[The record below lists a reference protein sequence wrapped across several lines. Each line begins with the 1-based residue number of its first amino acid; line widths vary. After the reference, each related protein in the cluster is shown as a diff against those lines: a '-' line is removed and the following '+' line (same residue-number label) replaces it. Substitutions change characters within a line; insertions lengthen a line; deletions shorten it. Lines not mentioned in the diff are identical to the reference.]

1 MNRWS
6 SSVTVWRP
14 RGLVDELAKT
24 ALGRYAVAV
33 IGEEPRLAYNRV
45 LLSSVLAG
53 RPARTRSS
61 SGRPTG
67 GGIAASRCAT
77 AIASPR
83 STPAA
88 ASSRSPAKRALEY
101 SKLVLATGSTPLR
114 LNVPGADLAGV
125 HTFRDTRDVDLL
137 LSARCRRRSASS
149 SVGGGLLGLEAAYGL
164 AKAGAP
170 VTLLH
175 LMDRL
180 MERQLD
186 GPAADLLK
194 TLVERKGIRILLN
207 ASTKCIH
214 GDGHVEAV
222 ELADGSRIEA
232 DAVIFA
238 AGIRPNIALAKD
250 AGIAVNR
257 GIVVNDEM
265 QTASP
270 DIYALGE
277 CAEHRGTC
285 YGLVEPAYEQARVL
299 ARHLAGRPAS
309 YQGSVVST
317 NLKVSGVSV
326 FSAGDFM
333 GGEGGESLVLTDR
346 QARHLQEARH
356 RRRPAHRRGA
366 HRRYRRCA
374 VVSRAD
380 PQPREGDGDP
390 HRHDVRPRARASG
403 RQGSLIRRL
412 EMTAIDPTLRA
423 TKTTCPYCGVGCG
436 VLATPTARAGAA
448 IAGDPDH
455 PANFG
460 RLCSKGSALGETVGA
475 GKPVAVPDDPLQG
488 GAGTRRLER
497 CARPRRPPHAA
508 HRPRATAPT
517 RSRSHLSGQL
527 RPRITTSPTS

>member
-1 MNRWS
+1 VSEPLVIVGNGMAAAR
-6 SSVTVWRP
+6 
-14 RGLVDELAKT
+14 LVDELAKT

-53 RPARTRSS
+53 ETGSHEIELRPADWWRDRGVTVRYGYRVTEIDT
-61 SGRPTG
+61 GRRELKIEG
-67 GGIAASRCAT
+67 EESM
-77 AIASPR
+77 
-83 STPAA
+83 
-88 ASSRSPAKRALEY
+88 EY

-137 LSARCRRRSASS
+137 LTLAAAKKRVVV
-149 SVGGGLLGLEAAYGL
+149 VGGGLLGLEAAYGL

-194 TLVERKGIRILLN
+194 ALVERKGIRILLN
-207 ASTKCIH
+207 ASTARIH
-214 GDGHVEAV
+214 GDGQVEAV

-238 AGIRPNIALAKD
+238 AGIKPNVALAKE

-257 GIVVNDEM
+257 GVVVNDLM
-265 QTASP
+265 QTSSS
-270 DIYALGE
+270 DIFALGE

-299 ARHLAGRPAS
+299 ARHLAGRPAA

-333 GGEGGESLVLTDR
+333 GGEGSESLVLSD
-346 QARHLQEARH
+346 
-356 RRRPAHRRGA
+356 RRRGTYKKLVIADGRLTGA
-366 HRRYRRCA
+366 
-374 VVSRAD
+374 VLI
-380 PQPREGDGDP
+380 GDTID
-390 HRHDVRPRARASG
+390 ALWYLE
-403 RQGSLIRRL
+403 LIRNRDKVA
-412 EMTAIDPTLRA
+412 AIRTDMMFGR
-423 TKTTCPYCGVGCG
+423 
-436 VLATPTARAGAA
+436 VLAQPSKAA
-448 IAGDPDH
+448 
-455 PANFG
+455 
-460 RLCSKGSALGETVGA
+460 
-475 GKPVAVPDDPLQG
+475 
-488 GAGTRRLER
+488 
-497 CARPRRPPHAA
+497 
-508 HRPRATAPT
+508 
-517 RSRSHLSGQL
+517 
-527 RPRITTSPTS
+527 

>member
-1 MNRWS
+1 MSEPLIIVGNGMAAAR
-6 SSVTVWRP
+6 
-14 RGLVDELAKT
+14 LVDELAKT

-33 IGEEPRLAYNRV
+33 IGDEPRLAYNRV

-53 RPARTRSS
+53 ETGSHEIELRPADWWRHRGVTVRYGYRVTEIDT
-61 SGRPTG
+61 GRRELKIEG
-67 GGIAASRCAT
+67 EESM
-77 AIASPR
+77 
-83 STPAA
+83 
-88 ASSRSPAKRALEY
+88 EY

-137 LSARCRRRSASS
+137 LTLAAAKKRVVV
-149 SVGGGLLGLEAAYGL
+149 VGGGLLGLEAAYGL

-238 AGIRPNIALAKD
+238 AGIKPNIALAKD

-257 GIVVNDEM
+257 GIVVNDVM

-270 DIYALGE
+270 DIFALGE

-299 ARHLAGRPAS
+299 ARHLAGRPAA

-333 GGEGGESLVLTDR
+333 GGEGSENLVLSD
-346 QARHLQEARH
+346 
-356 RRRPAHRRGA
+356 RRRGTYKKLVIADGRLTGA
-366 HRRYRRCA
+366 
-374 VVSRAD
+374 VLI
-380 PQPREGDGDP
+380 GDTVD
-390 HRHDVRPRARASG
+390 ALWYLE
-403 RQGSLIRRL
+403 LIRNR
-412 EMTAIDPTLRA
+412 D
-423 TKTTCPYCGVGCG
+423 KV
-436 VLATPTARAGAA
+436 AA
-448 IAGDPDH
+448 IRTDMM
-455 PANFG
+455 FG
-460 RLCSKGSALGETVGA
+460 RAL
-475 GKPVAVPDDPLQG
+475 
-488 GAGTRRLER
+488 
-497 CARPRRPPHAA
+497 ARPSKAA
-508 HRPRATAPT
+508 
-517 RSRSHLSGQL
+517 
-527 RPRITTSPTS
+527 

>member
-1 MNRWS
+1 MSEPLVIVGNGMAAAR
-6 SSVTVWRP
+6 
-14 RGLVDELAKT
+14 LVDELAKS

-53 RPARTRSS
+53 ETGSHEIELRPADWWRHRGVTVRYGYRVTEIDV
-61 SGRPTG
+61 GRRELKIEG
-67 GGIAASRCAT
+67 EESM
-77 AIASPR
+77 
-83 STPAA
+83 
-88 ASSRSPAKRALEY
+88 EY

-114 LNVPGADLAGV
+114 LNLPGADLTGV

-137 LSARCRRRSASS
+137 LTLAAAKKRVVV
-149 SVGGGLLGLEAAYGL
+149 VGGGLLGLEAAYGL

-194 TLVERKGIRILLN
+194 ALVERKGIRILLN
-207 ASTKCIH
+207 ASTARIH

-238 AGIRPNIALAKD
+238 AGIKPNVSLAKE

-257 GIVVNDEM
+257 GVVVNDVM
-265 QTASP
+265 QTSSS
-270 DIYALGE
+270 DIFALGE

-299 ARHLAGRPAS
+299 ARHLAGRPAA

-333 GGEGGESLVLTDR
+333 GGEGSESLVLSD
-346 QARHLQEARH
+346 
-356 RRRPAHRRGA
+356 RRRGTYKKLVIADGRLTGA
-366 HRRYRRCA
+366 
-374 VVSRAD
+374 VLI
-380 PQPREGDGDP
+380 GDTVD
-390 HRHDVRPRARASG
+390 ALWYLE
-403 RQGSLIRRL
+403 LIRNR
-412 EMTAIDPTLRA
+412 D
-423 TKTTCPYCGVGCG
+423 KV
-436 VLATPTARAGAA
+436 AA
-448 IAGDPDH
+448 IRTDMM
-455 PANFG
+455 FG
-460 RLCSKGSALGETVGA
+460 RAL
-475 GKPVAVPDDPLQG
+475 
-488 GAGTRRLER
+488 
-497 CARPRRPPHAA
+497 ARPSKAA
-508 HRPRATAPT
+508 
-517 RSRSHLSGQL
+517 
-527 RPRITTSPTS
+527 

>member
-1 MNRWS
+1 MSEPLVIVGNGMAAAR
-6 SSVTVWRP
+6 
-14 RGLVDELAKT
+14 LVDELAKT
-24 ALGRYAVAV
+24 SLGRYAVAV
-33 IGEEPRLAYNRV
+33 IGDEPRLAYNRV

-53 RPARTRSS
+53 ETGSHEIELRPADWWRHRGVTVRYGYRVTEIDT
-61 SGRPTG
+61 GRRELKIEG
-67 GGIAASRCAT
+67 EESM
-77 AIASPR
+77 
-83 STPAA
+83 
-88 ASSRSPAKRALEY
+88 EY

-137 LSARCRRRSASS
+137 LTLAAAKKRVVV
-149 SVGGGLLGLEAAYGL
+149 VGGGLLGLEAAYGL

-257 GIVVNDEM
+257 GIVVNDVM

-270 DIYALGE
+270 DIFALGE

-299 ARHLAGRPAS
+299 ARHLAGRPAA

-333 GGEGGESLVLTDR
+333 GGEGSESLVLSD
-346 QARHLQEARH
+346 
-356 RRRPAHRRGA
+356 RRRGTYKKLVIADGRLTGA
-366 HRRYRRCA
+366 
-374 VVSRAD
+374 VLI
-380 PQPREGDGDP
+380 GDTVD
-390 HRHDVRPRARASG
+390 ALWYLE
-403 RQGSLIRRL
+403 LIRNR
-412 EMTAIDPTLRA
+412 D
-423 TKTTCPYCGVGCG
+423 KV
-436 VLATPTARAGAA
+436 AG
-448 IAGDPDH
+448 IRTDMM
-455 PANFG
+455 FG
-460 RLCSKGSALGETVGA
+460 RAL
-475 GKPVAVPDDPLQG
+475 
-488 GAGTRRLER
+488 
-497 CARPRRPPHAA
+497 ARPSKAA
-508 HRPRATAPT
+508 
-517 RSRSHLSGQL
+517 
-527 RPRITTSPTS
+527 